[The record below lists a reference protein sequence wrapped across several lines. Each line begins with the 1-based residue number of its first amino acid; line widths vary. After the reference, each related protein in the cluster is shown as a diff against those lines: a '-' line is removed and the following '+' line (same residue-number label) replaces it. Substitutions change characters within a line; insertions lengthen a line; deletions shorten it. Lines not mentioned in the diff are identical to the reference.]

1 MMMPIALGM
10 LWVGLKVL
18 DWVFVPGLEK
28 ATREEVIRSNATN
41 PSLLFMHAIPGVDT
55 GKPGKPIAPA
65 PTAKPVL
72 PVPAAPPVPKP

>member
-1 MMMPIALGM
+1 
-10 LWVGLKVL
+10 
-18 DWVFVPGLEK
+18 
-28 ATREEVIRSNATN
+28 
-41 PSLLFMHAIPGVDT
+41 MHAIPGVDT